1 MDPVMR
7 VLQSI
12 ADVEMAPR
20 ARSVR
25 AGFGL
30 PDRKVRADDDLYQ
43 SSQ

>member
-12 ADVEMAPR
+12 ADVESETR
-20 ARSVR
+20 ERRSVR

-30 PDRKVRADDDLYQ
+30 PDRKVRADDDLRHE
-43 SSQ
+43 